1 MKNIQEPDF
10 RTEVLGYSGKVLVNF
25 YADWNWCAESNTQG
39 SLLESLA
46 GKLEDVEGLKFVQV
60 DVDQNLN
67 LATLYRVDTLPTFIL
82 FKNGE
87 PVHRV
92 VGLQSEVSV
101 RRILGVTP
109 LEVSEEVEED
119 EVTVSSQETDAIHKL
134 LEDLHA

>member
-1 MKNIQEPDF
+1 MKIRAGEIFTPQ
-10 RTEVLGYSGKVLVNF
+10 
-25 YADWNWCAESNTQG
+25 
-39 SLLESLA
+39 